1 MPLASGIPG
10 DPAALGS
17 RADPRPAS
25 LRSGILCTLTHSW
38 GLGHGS
44 ASRSPAPAPPL
55 SVAQRLG
62 LGHWLRFGP
71 APTPASARPA
81 PASVSRPARGGL
93 GAGPNSDHAG
103 RDLELTRPPCPR
115 DHNRSLP
122 TPRTERGVQ
131 EARTRSRHWAP
142 GLPPAMAAPR
152 APRALA
158 AAAPASGKAKLTHPG
173 KAILAGGLAGGIEI
187 CITFPTEYV
196 KTQLQLD
203 ERSHPPRY
211 RGIGD
216 CVRQT
221 VRSHGV
227 LGLYRGLS
235 SLLYGSIPKAAVRFG
250 MFEFLSN
257 HMRDAQGRLDSTRGL
272 LCGLGAG
279 VAEAVVVVCPMET
292 IKVKFIHD
300 QTSPNPKYRG
310 FFHGVREIVR
320 EQGLKGTYQGLT
332 ATVLKQGSNQAIRFF
347 VMTSLRNWYRGDN
360 PNKPM
365 NPLITGVFGAI
376 AGAASVFGN
385 TPLDVIKTRMQGLEA
400 HKYRNTWDCG
410 LQILRKEGLKA
421 FYKGTVPRLGRV
433 CLDVAIVFIIYDEV
447 VKLLNKVWKTD

>member
-1 MPLASGIPG
+1 
-10 DPAALGS
+10 
-17 RADPRPAS
+17 
-25 LRSGILCTLTHSW
+25 
-38 GLGHGS
+38 
-44 ASRSPAPAPPL
+44 
-55 SVAQRLG
+55 
-62 LGHWLRFGP
+62 
-71 APTPASARPA
+71 
-81 PASVSRPARGGL
+81 
-93 GAGPNSDHAG
+93 
-103 RDLELTRPPCPR
+103 
-115 DHNRSLP
+115 
-122 TPRTERGVQ
+122 
-131 EARTRSRHWAP
+131 
-142 GLPPAMAAPR
+142 MA

-158 AAAPASGKAKLTHPG
+158 AAAWAPPQRGPPARRPSGWARDAEAPPHFRIGRGARLWPPAACRARPVCRPSAPRQDHGSGAWGAGRASPRAEAGAGEGPG
-173 KAILAGGLAGGIEI
+173 QRAGRGRPAARRSQGRVPLPAGGLAGGIEI

-250 MFEFLSN
+250 TFEFLSN

-300 QTSPNPKYRG
+300 QTSSNPKYRG

-410 LQILRKEGLKA
+410 LQILRNEGLKA